1 MIKSELVAKLAE
13 QTNLTKTDA
22 ENVVSTVFKEITKA
36 LIKGNRVELRG
47 FGVLSVRE
55 RKPRKKRQLKKKFQI
70 IIGTDA
76 LIAVLC
82 CSMLKLKKR
91 ILFVLIVIIISAC
104 LF

>member
-36 LIKGNRVELRG
+36 LVKGNRVELRG

-55 RKPRKKRQLKKKFQI
+55 RKPRTGRNPKTGEKISISLTRTPVFKF
-70 IIGTDA
+70 GKAYKD
-76 LIAVLC
+76 
-82 CSMLKLKKR
+82 SFNK
-91 ILFVLIVIIISAC
+91 
-104 LF
+104 